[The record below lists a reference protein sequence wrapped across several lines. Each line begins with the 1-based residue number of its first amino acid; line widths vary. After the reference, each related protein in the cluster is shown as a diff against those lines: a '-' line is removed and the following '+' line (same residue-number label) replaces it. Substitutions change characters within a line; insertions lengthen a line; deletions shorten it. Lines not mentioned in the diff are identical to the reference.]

1 MRIPL
6 NKNTIGNSEK
16 KALGMAKS
24 YLRLE
29 FKKEDVLIYS
39 YYIDLADT
47 IEDEDIENGF
57 KVMKNTLPLRA
68 K

>member
-1 MRIPL
+1 
-6 NKNTIGNSEK
+6 
-16 KALGMAKS
+16 MAKS

-29 FKKEDVLIYS
+29 FKKGDILIYS

-47 IEDEDIENGF
+47 ITDEDIENGF
-57 KVMKNTLPLRA
+57 NVMKNTLPLRA